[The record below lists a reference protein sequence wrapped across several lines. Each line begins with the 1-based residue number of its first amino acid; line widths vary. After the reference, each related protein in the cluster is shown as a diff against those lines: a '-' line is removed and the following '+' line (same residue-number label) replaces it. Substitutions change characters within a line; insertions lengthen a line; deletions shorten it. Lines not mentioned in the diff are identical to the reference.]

1 MQVLQLL
8 GKLGARNRRWLK
20 QPQEVVYRENPE
32 HGLRAILMFSPD
44 HQGFLFPQERL
55 LSLMRKLVDK
65 TDAGA
70 AIPWPACSLSHNTVI
85 AGGTLPETAV
95 RFASY

>member
-1 MQVLQLL
+1 MLQLL

-20 QPQEVVYRENPE
+20 APQEVVYRENPE

-55 LSLMRKLVDK
+55 LSLMRKLVGK
-65 TDAGA
+65 TDAGR
-70 AIPWPACSLSHNTVI
+70 WCC
-85 AGGTLPETAV
+85 
-95 RFASY
+95 RQM